1 MPAFKKDLLDGIVYA
16 SHFDGLPATMAHL
29 KLRVMT
35 GQDTYTLED
44 VEKLYEKIERGE
56 FSLMEEID
64 WVNKFPPHLSKNVVE
79 MLDVPARASLRKTCH
94 FYRNLVDTGNVSI
107 DTLAIIVESTGIEIS
122 SADKF
127 YLKYDQEPGNQYT
140 VSQYH
145 ARRRRLDGNFITAA
159 VTDLKTIIGN
169 SKLVI
174 RELEVCKFGQCDEP
188 HNAVCEVFKS
198 LKHKLKV
205 KCLLLDPVIALQ
217 KVLPYVDENT
227 IQTIVTAGERAGIY
241 LPGKEIFELPQWKK
255 AKTLKAMNFEFN
267 PNDFVEL
274 AHFENVTMSVKDRTV
289 TVEQVMALK
298 DKLLENP
305 KLQNIHINHIW
316 DDWSEGVF
324 EALDTA
330 LLPFKFSPVS
340 RYAHFDYPGTG
351 KKLGLRITKN
361 YIRFRGPCCLESED
375 ANYLGDE
382 PRGNF
387 VRI

>member
-44 VEKLYEKIERGE
+44 VEKLYGKIERGE

-94 FYRNLVDTGNVSI
+94 FYRNLVDTGSVSI
-107 DTLAIIVESTGIEIS
+107 EQLVIIVEHTGIEIS
-122 SADKF
+122 SEDKF
-127 YLKYDQEPGNQYT
+127 YLKYEQEPENQYT

-145 ARRRRLDGNFITAA
+145 ARRRRFDGNFITAA

-169 SKLVI
+169 SKLMI
-174 RELEVCKFGQCDEP
+174 RELGVNKRGSCDETQ
-188 HNAVCEVFKS
+188 NAVQEVFKS

-205 KCLLLDPVIALQ
+205 GFLELDSVSSIQ

-227 IQTIVTAGERAGIY
+227 IQTIVTTGEPSEIY
-241 LPGKEIFELPQWKK
+241 LPGKEIFDLPQWKN
-255 AKTLKAMNFEFN
+255 AKTLKALDCEFN
-267 PNDFVEL
+267 PKDFVEL
-274 AHFENVTMSVKDRTV
+274 SHFENVKMSMKDRTV

-305 KLQNIHINHIW
+305 KLQAIHIYHIW
-316 DDWSEGVF
+316 NDWSEGVF

-330 LLPFKFSPVS
+330 LLQFKFSPVS

-351 KKLGLRITKN
+351 KKLGLRITKS

-382 PRGNF
+382 TGGNF